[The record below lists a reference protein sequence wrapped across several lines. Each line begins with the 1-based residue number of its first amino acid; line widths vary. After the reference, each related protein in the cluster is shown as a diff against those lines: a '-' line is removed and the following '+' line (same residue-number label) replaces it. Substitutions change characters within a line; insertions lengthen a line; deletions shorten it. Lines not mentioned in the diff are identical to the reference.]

1 MPLFYVFSRA
11 AGSPVCNAARRSH
24 AFPQVR
30 CGYSG
35 RGVTEDGRE
44 VPLGGV
50 SARCEDSVSRPP
62 RKQGCLRYERW
73 EQDVVRGGLVAWSR
87 WTECRRD
94 AKILCPDRPR
104 KQCGLRYERREQDVV
119 RGGLV
124 VGSWLGGDV
133 TSTYL

>member
-62 RKQGCLRYERW
+62 RKQGCLRYVGRRHF
-73 EQDVVRGGLVAWSR
+73 VVREGGGGAGMGVNSVQKGVPEALTSKTYCSPLTPPES
-87 WTECRRD
+87 WTSPSSLAE
-94 AKILCPDRPR
+94 
-104 KQCGLRYERREQDVV
+104 VV
-119 RGGLV
+119 
-124 VGSWLGGDV
+124 
-133 TSTYL
+133 